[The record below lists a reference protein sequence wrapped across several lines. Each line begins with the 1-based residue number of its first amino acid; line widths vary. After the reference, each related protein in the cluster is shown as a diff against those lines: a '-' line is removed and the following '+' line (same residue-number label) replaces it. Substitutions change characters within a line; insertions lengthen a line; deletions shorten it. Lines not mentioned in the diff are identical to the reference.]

1 MRRLVSIVAAPFV
14 GAALL
19 TAMVGPQLPIAHAC
33 ECVGDSF
40 WVVEDVTVTGAA
52 ADFPTEGHLYPD
64 RLNLWAE
71 GVRLD
76 VGYGP

>member
-1 MRRLVSIVAAPFV
+1 MRRLVLVVVAPFV

-19 TAMVGPQLPIAHAC
+19 TAMVRPQPPIAHAC
-33 ECVGDSF
+33 ECVGDGV

-52 ADFPTEGHLYPD
+52 ADFPTEGHLNPD
-64 RLNLWAE
+64 RMSLWAP

-76 VGYGP
+76 VVYGP